1 MRDAPAASLMTML
14 NLMLPG
20 VASVAWMFMKAL
32 ALMSAVKAV
41 VVVDA
46 TNLGGSLSAAKQPVH
61 MQSNSTQDLF
71 IT

>member
-1 MRDAPAASLMTML
+1 
-14 NLMLPG
+14 
-20 VASVAWMFMKAL
+20 
-32 ALMSAVKAV
+32 V

-71 IT
+71 ITWNVAISCRVL